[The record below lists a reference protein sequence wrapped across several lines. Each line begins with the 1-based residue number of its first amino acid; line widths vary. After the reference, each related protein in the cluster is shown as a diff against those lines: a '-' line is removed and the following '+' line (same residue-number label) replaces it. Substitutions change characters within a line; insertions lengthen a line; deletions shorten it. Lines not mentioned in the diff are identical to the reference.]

1 MPKFSLGEQS
11 FIETKNKQGQKIIEQ
26 EQIILSQKD
35 AIASNLLKIEEL
47 KKVESKVIIET
58 VTKID
63 SVYIPFDDTWQD
75 ENQFDTLVIVDTIFK
90 NNVIYVPKTFSLN
103 KDFYSISGN
112 ILKNGILLDSLRF
125 DNKLSLTIGMKSQ
138 GLFKKPLPIVMAK
151 NSNPF
156 VETSSMQNIVIKN
169 DLKWYDKKM
178 TWFAVGVLS
187 GFTSGLLINNK

>member
-1 MPKFSLGEQS
+1 M
-11 FIETKNKQGQKIIEQ
+11 
-26 EQIILSQKD
+26 
-35 AIASNLLKIEEL
+35 
-47 KKVESKVIIET
+47 
-58 VTKID
+58 
-63 SVYIPFDDTWQD
+63 
-75 ENQFDTLVIVDTIFK
+75 
-90 NNVIYVPKTFSLN
+90 N